1 MSRHENAKKTFTA
14 GEALEAARRVKIK
27 SGTTTDPPEVV
38 YADAGEDFIG
48 VTEFAVSSGV
58 LVTVR
63 LKNAEGTFEV
73 EASTTCAI
81 GAALYGSADGK
92 LSTTVNGDAQAT
104 AIEASGAASDVI
116 EVLLV

>member
-1 MSRHENAKKTFTA
+1 MARHENAKKTFTA

-58 LVTVR
+58 LVTIR

-73 EASTTCAI
+73 EASSTAAI
-81 GAALYGSADGK
+81 GAAPVRVSRR
-92 LSTTVNGDAQAT
+92 QALHHGQRRCPSHCHRRRPARPAT
-104 AIEASGAASDVI
+104 
-116 EVLLV
+116 